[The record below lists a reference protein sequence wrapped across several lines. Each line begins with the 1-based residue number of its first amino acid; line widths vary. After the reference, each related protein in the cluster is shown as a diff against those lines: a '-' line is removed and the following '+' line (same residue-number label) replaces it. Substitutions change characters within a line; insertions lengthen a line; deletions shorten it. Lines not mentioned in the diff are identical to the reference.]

1 MQQPKQPSRM
11 GDKSLS
17 DQIGEM
23 AEQSRKEEQSEKEE
37 QSQEK
42 EQSQKEEQS
51 QQEEYTRPEDTAT
64 QEGERQGTVLRER
77 REDEPPNPKK
87 RMWEEPI
94 DRSREKAP
102 RDEL

>member
-1 MQQPKQPSRM
+1 M

-42 EQSQKEEQS
+42 EQSQEEEPIQEDEPS